1 MSWATLLTDGCSEA
15 ARTHV
20 LTYGRPRIT
29 PRRDR
34 CSTML
39 APMSSEER
47 SVLDRA
53 RADVVR
59 EECGA
64 RPCPRRRRPRR
75 DRVAIRSRSSRDIE
89 RKACVDV
96 APQAGKLPH
105 ENSSERGAARTTMPE
120 LVSSERRLVAWCFKR
135 LRGTLYKTTSTP
147 TSLENWAVGDE
158 VIAIQSRFSR
168 DSVAIQSRYS
178 RDTVATQSRHG
189 KQSISCV
196 RVRYLTKSVL
206 CIFA

>member
-89 RKACVDV
+89 RKAFHACTF
-96 APQAGKLPH
+96 AKCFIFQAVSQSPH
-105 ENSSERGAARTTMPE
+105 SHRTVTAQSPHSH
-120 LVSSERRLVAWCFKR
+120 L
-135 LRGTLYKTTSTP
+135 
-147 TSLENWAVGDE
+147 LENKAFPVN
-158 VIAIQSRFSR
+158 
-168 DSVAIQSRYS
+168 
-178 RDTVATQSRHG
+178 
-189 KQSISCV
+189 
-196 RVRYLTKSVL
+196 
-206 CIFA
+206 